1 MKTLKDTIEEMLNSP
16 VLTAMTGKY
25 KNSID
30 LSGWIIRKPK
40 VVKHDTK
47 KTQSCSFILYQI
59 NNIKG
64 VLKIDSYE
72 CITYITD
79 LVRQLEKLDNIIF
92 VATIGKV
99 RHHYKYGDYTQVL
112 EMTTIAEL
120 TLPLAEP
127 YKTKEN

>member
-1 MKTLKDTIEEMLNSP
+1 MKTLKDTIEEMLTSP
-16 VLTAMTGKY
+16 VLSSLTHKY

-47 KTQSCSFILYQI
+47 KIESCSFILYQI
-59 NNIKG
+59 NNIKD

-79 LVRQLEKLDNIIF
+79 LVRQLEKQDNIIF

-112 EMTTIAEL
+112 EMKTIAEL
-120 TLPLAEP
+120 NMPLIEP
-127 YKTKEN
+127 YMPKGD